1 MEWCCSYLSKC
12 TDVYIFPNGMFWSC
26 ELQAGFILDILSG
39 RWAPQLPTNI
49 SCHSKVALSLNVK
62 ESNCWNKNNFFFLRI
77 WTQGWEAEAGI
88 CLVLSLQ
95 QGDGCCDDD
104 ENCDNDKNYI
114 HMMIW
119 CQWILNSLV
128 VTKEKYLYF
137 QQQQKTDLC
146 SVFVFVWQALSWDG
160 K

>member
-104 ENCDNDKNYI
+104 ENCDNDKNHI
-114 HMMIW
+114 HMMSVDFKLTGSYTREMFIF
-119 CQWILNSLV
+119 QKKINRLV
-128 VTKEKYLYF
+128 YLY
-137 QQQQKTDLC
+137 
-146 SVFVFVWQALSWDG
+146 LSGKQWDG